1 METVSGGEIMQTR
14 VKIALAA
21 TGFALATVPAF
32 AVEMPSDGSK
42 NFSTPNDAPSYFTNE
57 TIPESARVD
66 HAATFDKE
74 DTGVSSAAPEDGPAV
89 SVETETG
96 QDGRHASAH
105 RSTKHSLG
113 RSRGHGAPTRYAK
126 ATSSKGTRA
135 TAPHTT
141 TAHTDGGSRSAGT
154 AKGSQGGPQAGTSKP
169 SGTKHA
175 RNGTRQHAAAL
186 PSGGLPLAQGA

>member
-1 METVSGGEIMQTR
+1 MQT
-14 VKIALAA
+14 KLQIALAA
-21 TGFALATVPAF
+21 ASFALATIPAF
-32 AVEMPSDGSK
+32 AAEMPPDGSK

-66 HAATFDKE
+66 HAAAFDKE
-74 DTGVSSAAPEDGPAV
+74 DAGISSAAPEDGPAV
-89 SVETETG
+89 SVGTETG
-96 QDGRHASAH
+96 QHGRHASAH

-113 RSRGHGAPTRYAK
+113 RSRGHGAPTHYAK
-126 ATSSKGTRA
+126 ATSSKGMRA

-141 TAHTDGGSRSAGT
+141 TAHTDGGSRSAST

-175 RNGTRQHAAAL
+175 RSGTRQHAAAL
-186 PSGGLPLAQGA
+186 PSGALPLAQGA